1 MNYIL
6 TMKAWRHPGT
16 RRAKEHHQS
25 ITKVSEQKK
34 HQDIKNISR
43 CPNRAMN
50 STTKYDNVKQE

>member
-1 MNYIL
+1 
-6 TMKAWRHPGT
+6 MKAWRHPGT
-16 RRAKEHHQS
+16 RRAKEQHQS